1 MLETHYNLSTESP
14 AKDESKQASWE
25 LGWIHFFLIFQFV
38 LQLLMLVP
46 QIGAAR
52 APMRILSFAIN
63 LFLLVWIPGR
73 GVKFPAQNA
82 CIAAIYI
89 LLLQLF
95 LNPGLNS
102 VIAGI
107 AQCGLYTAIFAPV
120 FWVSRLK
127 VSLASFQS
135 LMYVLWGFH
144 TLSAIVG
151 VLQVYNP
158 GQFQPAL
165 STAIQSFYGEDA
177 EGLQIT
183 LADGSKVLRPMGLT
197 DTPGGAARAGFY
209 ALILGL
215 SFALNSKHMA
225 VRCAGV
231 ASSAIGLFCLYL
243 SQVRTAFVSV
253 SLGLVILAICLFKQG
268 DFKKLSIFVSGTIA
282 LFVSVFS
289 WAIAVGGSSSLE
301 RLMALTAEDPNTVYQ
316 QNRGGFL
323 TGTIQ
328 ELLPQYPFGAGLG
341 RWGMMNHYFGD
352 NSNPFT
358 GPLWAE
364 IQVTGWLYDGG
375 VPFIIAYVIAIF
387 FVFKVCWETAIDRRF
402 SMLSF
407 WAAVMLAYNFSVIA
421 STFSSSLLIGQA
433 GLEFWLL
440 NTALFMAVLQEK
452 RAITLREQAASSPG
466 DPL

>member
-1 MLETHYNLSTESP
+1 MLETHYTSSTEIHL
-14 AKDESKQASWE
+14 KDEPNKTSWE
-25 LGWIHFFLIFQFV
+25 LGWIHFFLVFQFV
-38 LQLLMLVP
+38 LQLLMLFP

-52 APMRILSFAIN
+52 APMRIASFAIS
-63 LFLLVWIPGR
+63 LFLLVWIPGK
-73 GVKFPAQNA
+73 GIKFPAQNA

-107 AQCGLYTAIFAPV
+107 AQCGLYTSIFAPV

-127 VSLASFQS
+127 VSLTSFQS
-135 LMYVLWGFH
+135 LMYTLWGFH

-165 STAIQSFYGEDA
+165 STAIQSFYGEDP
-177 EGLQIT
+177 ETLKIT

-197 DTPGGAARAGFY
+197 DAPGGAARAGFY

-215 SFALNSKHMA
+215 GFALNSKRM
-225 VRCAGV
+225 VVKCAGV
-231 ASSAIGLFCLYL
+231 ASSAIGLFGLYL

-253 SLGLVILAICLFKQG
+253 IIGLVILAICLFKQG
-268 DFKKLSIFVSGTIA
+268 DFKKLSVFVSGTIA

-301 RLMALTAEDPNTVYQ
+301 RLLALTAEDPNTVYQ

-323 TGTIQ
+323 TTTIQ

-358 GPLWAE
+358 APLWAE

-375 VPFIIAYVIAIF
+375 VPLIIAYVIAIF

-402 SMLSF
+402 PLLSF
-407 WAAVMLAYNFSVIA
+407 WAAVMLAYNFSVLA
-421 STFSSSLLIGQA
+421 SMFSSSLLIGQA

-440 NTALFMAVLQEK
+440 NAALLMAVRQEK
-452 RAITLREQAASSPG
+452 RILAQREQASLLG
-466 DPL
+466 DPE